1 MSIYLEQYP
10 GQNDD
15 DQLNYCR
22 QLEMKIH
29 YLMQQMAAAGLL
41 KDAAGKK
48 ITATLPDDVTSDASV
63 VQSSLVQDNF

>member
-15 DQLNYCR
+15 DQSNYCR
-22 QLEMKIH
+22 VLEMKLH

-48 ITATLPDDVTSDASV
+48 ITVDLPDSVTSDAQE
-63 VQSSLVQDNF
+63 VQSTLVQNNF